1 MTIQLL
7 CAFMIAFLFVTAF
20 GKWYIPWLEKEK
32 ARQQIKTELKQ
43 HSVNGSNSYQTSA
56 RMTYT
61 EPLGNYFYLEANYN
75 FSWNKNTSDKTTY
88 DLLLDPYGGI
98 IDYSNTNGT
107 EQINRRHDI
116 GGNVLFQNDKFHM
129 QAGFSAMPNY
139 TYKKTDVYDLAGVLT
154 PQTYEDNRF
163 NFSPQAMLTWNPND
177 SWNLRFN
184 YRGTSNQPETSDLM
198 PVPDNSNPLSVRF
211 GNPTLTPYFNH
222 NMNMNVRYNN
232 RAKFVSA
239 NFRINGGFT
248 QNPIASLAIRTTSG
262 GRYTMPFNGP
272 TTGNAGGNYFFNIP
286 IGRSPFT
293 ISNQGSARWNQSF
306 TYEGVNV
313 DMSKYTDEG
322 FYEFMNWFID
332 QFNDP
337 AYHKAHIVGITTNN
351 ISASE
356 MITLQYRGSS
366 VSANLRGNTDMSLTS
381 YNRTGDAA
389 SQSST
394 IAQNT
399 LTWRNSVS
407 ADFTWTVSS
416 IGMDFMADANYRWYN
431 GYTTNPEPQMLVNAT
446 INKRIGAVT
455 LSLSATDLLGQS
467 RALMVSDSGA
477 QHTESLSNTLG
488 RYILLSFSYNF
499 GRMGG
504 RGNRGGG
511 GFRGGNMGGGGGFRG
526 GMGGGMGGGRPPMM

>member
-1 MTIQLL
+1 M
-7 CAFMIAFLFVTAF
+7 
-20 GKWYIPWLEKEK
+20 
-32 ARQQIKTELKQ
+32 
-43 HSVNGSNSYQTSA
+43 
-56 RMTYT
+56 
-61 EPLGNYFYLEANYN
+61 
-75 FSWNKNTSDKTTY
+75 
-88 DLLLDPYGGI
+88 
-98 IDYSNTNGT
+98 
-107 EQINRRHDI
+107 
-116 GGNVLFQNDKFHM
+116 
-129 QAGFSAMPNY
+129 
-139 TYKKTDVYDLAGVLT
+139 
-154 PQTYEDNRF
+154 
-163 NFSPQAMLTWNPND
+163 
-177 SWNLRFN
+177 
-184 YRGTSNQPETSDLM
+184 
-198 PVPDNSNPLSVRF
+198 
-211 GNPTLTPYFNH
+211 
-222 NMNMNVRYNN
+222 
-232 RAKFVSA
+232 
-239 NFRINGGFT
+239 
-248 QNPIASLAIRTTSG
+248 
-262 GRYTMPFNGP
+262 
-272 TTGNAGGNYFFNIP
+272 
-286 IGRSPFT
+286 
-293 ISNQGSARWNQSF
+293 
-306 TYEGVNV
+306 
-313 DMSKYTDEG
+313 
-322 FYEFMNWFID
+322 
-332 QFNDP
+332 
-337 AYHKAHIVGITTNN
+337 GITTNN
-351 ISASE
+351 VTASE

-467 RALMVSDSGA
+467 RALSVTDSGA

-526 GMGGGMGGGRPPMM
+526 GMGGGGFGGGRPPMM